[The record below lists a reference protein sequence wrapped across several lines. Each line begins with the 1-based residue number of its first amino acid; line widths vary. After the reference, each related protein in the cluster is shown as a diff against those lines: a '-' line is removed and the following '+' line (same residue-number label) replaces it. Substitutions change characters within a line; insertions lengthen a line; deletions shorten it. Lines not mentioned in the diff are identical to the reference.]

1 MERRWRYFRL
11 RHLDY
16 RRNTV
21 VAIAL
26 IIIMCISGIMY
37 IRQHGIGYL
46 VNWNLDSVAW
56 VGEQVEYAFVPQMA
70 LVKDL
75 DSQKD
80 EWIVEQVQNLVPI
93 LKYYSENSEVLEM
106 AEDTTTE
113 EWILLAQ
120 AMDENSIDE
129 EGELVGE
136 EVVILPTTEDYVT
149 TLDMELLTDF
159 DYVLSNYYVVDK
171 TVSVDEDLFNM
182 EEWLEYDLSLEE
194 DVEGPQILIYH
205 THSQE
210 EFIDSV
216 EGDLSTTIVGV
227 GAYLAEV
234 LTEEYGVE
242 VLHHEGV
249 YDLVNGVLDRSNAYE
264 LAYEGVSAILEE
276 NPSIEFVIDLHRDG
290 VLDHTQLVTMID
302 GEPTAQIMFFNGL
315 SSTLSTGDI
324 DYLYNPYI
332 DDNLALTFQM
342 QVAAEEFYPGFSRR
356 IYLKSYRYNLH
367 LMPKTMLIEAGAQT
381 NSLEEMFNAM
391 DVLAEI
397 LSKVLDL

>member
-37 IRQHGIGYL
+37 IRKHGIGYL